1 MKGKFLLYLIISLMI
16 TSLSIAQVPA
26 DQDTI
31 EIPAGVDGALE
42 STINNDIDGSQNRI
56 NPNRVYKLFKDQIYV
71 QNAPINVVNPTG
83 TLTIVG
89 EAGGKKPVI
98 IMVPPGAVALQ
109 QNAVEGSIKLV
120 NIHYQGMQTDGTQNN
135 ENWFMTT
142 SNSLPQSLT
151 IDNCLFEFANID
163 FFECMGWTSGA
174 KFKITN
180 SYFRNLFYPGQWWGS
195 RVFMCKHPID
205 TLWVENVTVSG
216 GGLTFLQQEALCKFA
231 YFNHNTFINNHK
243 YWLLNGYYLEAY
255 WANNIFTNQN
265 WVGEDTVNV
274 ATGGQDPDALL
285 MGTIQIDTITYRQ
298 EVHPQYR
305 VDEFT
310 LTDDVSLDKIKVL
323 VADNIYW
330 TDPLLDTYYNN
341 VGNAY
346 NDIGPYP
353 VSYLTWSG
361 IAGPHI
367 VLNVPGIWMN
377 ERTQSLINEYPL

>member
-98 IMVPPGAVALQ
+98 IMVPPGGVALQ

-180 SYFRNLFYPGQWWGS
+180 SYFRNLFY
-195 RVFMCKHPID
+195 
-205 TLWVENVTVSG
+205 TV
-216 GGLTFLQQEALCKFA
+216 A
-231 YFNHNTFINNHK
+231 
-243 YWLLNGYYLEAY
+243 
-255 WANNIFTNQN
+255 
-265 WVGEDTVNV
+265 ED
-274 ATGGQDPDALL
+274 
-285 MGTIQIDTITYRQ
+285 
-298 EVHPQYR
+298 
-305 VDEFT
+305 
-310 LTDDVSLDKIKVL
+310 SL
-323 VADNIYW
+323 
-330 TDPLLDTYYNN
+330 P
-341 VGNAY
+341 
-346 NDIGPYP
+346 
-353 VSYLTWSG
+353 
-361 IAGPHI
+361 
-367 VLNVPGIWMN
+367 
-377 ERTQSLINEYPL
+377 EQ